1 MKKWLCV
8 LSLLLPMAAS
18 AAVVERLYDATVPV
32 VDQSVPVRQQA
43 MAAALGEVLIRVTG
57 QRAAPE
63 LPAFSDLLAAAPA
76 MVQQF
81 RYEFQERVDEVTG
94 RPQRELQLSVRFDP
108 RAVQRAAIER
118 GVPVWGSERPATL
131 VWIAWD
137 DGQSRGVM
145 DEAAPPEIE
154 AALVRAAMRRG
165 LPLIKPLMDLE
176 DRVAFTFTD
185 VWGGFD
191 EPVVTASERYNP
203 NVILVGRVFR
213 VDRERW
219 AARWTAYD
227 GDEVR
232 YTETAPGVVDAVVA
246 DGVHWLADQVAVR
259 AAVMPDLL
267 RDGRTRLIVTEVSA
281 LGEYADLL
289 RYLES
294 LSPVAAVALES
305 VDGDRIAFSLDL
317 RGTEDQLQRTIALG
331 DRLQPA
337 AGQVALD
344 GSLHYRLR
352 R

>member
-1 MKKWLCV
+1 
-8 LSLLLPMAAS
+8 MAAS

-32 VDQSVPVRQQA
+32 ADQSPAVRQQA

-63 LPAFSDLLAAAPA
+63 LPAFADLLAAAPSL
-76 MVQQF
+76 VQQF
-81 RYEFQERVDEVTG
+81 RYEYLELVDEVTG
-94 RPQRELQLSVRFDP
+94 RPRRELQLAVRFDP

-118 GVPVWGSERPATL
+118 GAPVWGSERPATL

-137 DGQSRGVM
+137 DGGQRGLL
-145 DEAAPPEIE
+145 DETAPPVIDS
-154 AALVRAAMRRG
+154 ALTRASTRRG
-165 LPLIKPLMDLE
+165 LPLVRPLMDLE
-176 DRVAFTFTD
+176 DRFAVTFPD

-191 EPVVTASERYNP
+191 ERMLTASERYNP
-203 NVILVGRVFR
+203 NLILVGRVFR
-213 VDRERW
+213 VDQDRW

-232 YTETAPGVVDAVVA
+232 YTETPPALVDAVVA
-246 DGVHWLADQVAVR
+246 DGIHWLADQVAAR

-267 RDGRTRLIVTEVSA
+267 RDGRTRLIVAEVSA
-281 LGEYADLL
+281 LGQYADLL

-317 RGTEDQLQRTIALG
+317 RGTEEQLQRTISLG
-331 DRLQPA
+331 NRLQPMDGLA
-337 AGQVALD
+337 ALD

>member
-1 MKKWLCV
+1 MT
-8 LSLLLPMAAS
+8 AS

-32 VDQSVPVRQQA
+32 VDQTLPVRQEA
-43 MAAALGEVLIRVTG
+43 MTAALGEVLIRVTG

-63 LPAFSDLLAAAPA
+63 LPAFADLLAAAPSL
-76 MVQQF
+76 VQQF
-81 RYEFQERVDEVTG
+81 RYEFEETVDEVSG
-94 RPQRELQLSVRFDP
+94 RPRRELQLSVRFDP

-118 GVPVWGSERPATL
+118 GIPVWGAERPATL

-137 DGQSRGVM
+137 DGRERGLL
-145 DEAAPPEIE
+145 DESAPPEIDP
-154 AALVRAAMRRG
+154 ALVRASTRRG
-165 LPLIKPLMDLE
+165 LPLVTPLLDLE
-176 DRVAFTFTD
+176 DRFAVTFTD

-191 EPVVTASERYNP
+191 ERLLTASERYNP
-203 NVILVGRVFR
+203 NLILVGRIFR
-213 VDRERW
+213 VDPERW

-232 YTETAPGVVDAVVA
+232 YTETAPALVDAVVA
-246 DGVHWLADQVAVR
+246 DGVHWLADQVAAR

-267 RDGRTRLIVTEVSA
+267 RDGRTRLIVAEVSA

-331 DRLQPA
+331 NRLQPIEGPA
-337 AGQVALD
+337 ALD